1 MDFEFKLSGVMD
13 VDVVKH
19 KAFNE
24 TEDGVFEFIEG
35 GKLYN
40 LVLAVEVFDID
51 SKETSF
57 IVGEE
62 NLRAAGFNIYDYSD
76 QQWETSVVSEISSE
90 GVAISELV

>member
-1 MDFEFKLSGVMD
+1 
-13 VDVVKH
+13 
-19 KAFNE
+19 
-24 TEDGVFEFIEG
+24 
-35 GKLYN
+35 

-62 NLRAAGFNIYDYSD
+62 NLRAAGFNVYDYSD
-76 QQWETSVVSEISSE
+76 QQWEPSVVSEISSE